1 MCVVSV
7 CVVLCSSKKNVI
19 IKRQCNYV
27 VNIGNLLC
35 KNDLIIYFEKC
46 GMINIASSIKF

>member
-1 MCVVSV
+1 MSALY
-7 CVVLCSSKKNVI
+7 CVVLKKRNY
-19 IKRQCNYV
+19 KKKCNYV